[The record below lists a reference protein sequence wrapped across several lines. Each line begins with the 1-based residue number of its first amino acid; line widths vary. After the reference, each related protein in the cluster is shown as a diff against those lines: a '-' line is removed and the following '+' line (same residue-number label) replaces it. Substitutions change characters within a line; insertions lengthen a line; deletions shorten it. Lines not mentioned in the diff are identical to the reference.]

1 MVLSK
6 SLLGSRN
13 SFLIIFGV
21 IVLVNGILSILFPS
35 IMTRKEMR
43 DNPSMLERTKKNG
56 IKLVLS
62 GLGLIAIGYI
72 SNMIG

>member
-1 MVLSK
+1 M
-6 SLLGSRN
+6 LGSRN

-21 IVLVNGILSILFPS
+21 IALVNGILSILFPS

>member
-13 SFLIIFGV
+13 SFLILFGV
-21 IVLVNGILSILFPS
+21 IALVNGILSILFPS